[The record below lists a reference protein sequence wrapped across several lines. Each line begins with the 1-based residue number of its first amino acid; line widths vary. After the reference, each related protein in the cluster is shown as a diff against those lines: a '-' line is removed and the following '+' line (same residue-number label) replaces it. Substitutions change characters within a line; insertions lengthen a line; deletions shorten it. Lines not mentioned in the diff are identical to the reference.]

1 MFSGRTPALPDRPL
15 ILIDPLPRTLDVICE
30 PDVRQRLEAL
40 GRLVISEEKP
50 MADAEV
56 DRLLP
61 ETAILIGQ
69 TAMPKERLDRAP
81 KLRAIFNVE
90 TNFLPNID
98 YHEAQARGIWVLSPT
113 SSFAQ
118 AVAESSL
125 AMAIDLARGITAAD
139 RAFRAGQESYG
150 LAANAGSFMFAGAPV
165 GIIGFGDLGRSL
177 RSLLV
182 PFRNPVKVYDP
193 WLPDDVVRGADAT
206 PASLD
211 EVLSTSRIL
220 FVFAG
225 VTTENQGFI
234 GKREFALI
242 LPGACFLLMSR
253 AAVVDFP
260 EFLEQARSGRIRA
273 ATDVFPVEPV
283 DKDDPL
289 RGIENLLLSAHR
301 TGGMPEALYQI
312 GRMTVADAELILR
325 GLPPVMCRR
334 ADPAIAARL
343 RSMPVGIT

>member
-1 MFSGRTPALPDRPL
+1 
-15 ILIDPLPRTLDVICE
+15 
-30 PDVRQRLEAL
+30 
-40 GRLVISEEKP
+40 
-50 MADAEV
+50 
-56 DRLLP
+56 LLP
-61 ETAILIGQ
+61 EAEILIGQ
-69 TAMPKERLDRAP
+69 TAMPKARLDRAP
-81 KLRAIFNVE
+81 KLKAIFNVE

-98 YHEAQARGIWVLSPT
+98 YREAQARGIWVLSPT

-139 RAFRAGQESYG
+139 RAFRAGRESYG
-150 LAANAGSFMFAGAPV
+150 LAANEESFMFAGAPV
-165 GIIGFGDLGRSL
+165 GIVGYGDLGRAL
-177 RSLLV
+177 RALLV
-182 PFRNPVKVYDP
+182 PFKNPVKAYDP
-193 WLPDDVVRGADAT
+193 WLPPEVIRAADCA

-211 EVLSTSRIL
+211 EVLSTSKII
-220 FVFAG
+220 FVFAS

-234 GKREFALI
+234 GKAEFARMQR
-242 LPGACFLLMSR
+242 GTCFLLMSR

-260 EFLEQARSGRIRA
+260 AFLDAARSGQIRA

-283 DKDDPL
+283 PAGDPV

-301 TGGMPEALYQI
+301 TGGMKEALYQI
-312 GRMTVADAELILR
+312 GSMTVADAELILK

-343 RSMPVGIT
+343 RSMPVAAT